1 MSVLW
6 IFQETSPLPRSGSAG
21 LSAVEVGPERPPA
34 TPQAT
39 LDQGPHGTTRAETPA
54 QIDGRMRSPSEER
67 AEADITALEAQ
78 LAVLELASKFEEC
91 AVLTERIEQM
101 RKYQTNLS
109 GLKLQ
114 LNEAK
119 SVRDFK
125 TCANIQTQID
135 ELKVIFLYL
144 TAVITSTFTR
154 TCP

>member
-1 MSVLW
+1 
-6 IFQETSPLPRSGSAG
+6 
-21 LSAVEVGPERPPA
+21 
-34 TPQAT
+34 
-39 LDQGPHGTTRAETPA
+39 
-54 QIDGRMRSPSEER
+54 MRSPSEER
-67 AEADITALEAQ
+67 VEADIAALEAQ
-78 LAVLELASKFEEC
+78 LAELEVANRFEEC

-144 TAVITSTFTR
+144 TAVITSR
-154 TCP
+154 GPVED

>member
-6 IFQETSPLPRSGSAG
+6 TIQETSPLPRSGSAG
-21 LSAVEVGPERPPA
+21 LSAAEVGPERPPV

-39 LDQGPHGTTRAETPA
+39 LDQGPHGTPA

-91 AVLTERIEQM
+91 AVLMERIEQM

>member
-1 MSVLW
+1 M
-6 IFQETSPLPRSGSAG
+6 
-21 LSAVEVGPERPPA
+21 
-34 TPQAT
+34 
-39 LDQGPHGTTRAETPA
+39 
-54 QIDGRMRSPSEER
+54 M
-67 AEADITALEAQ
+67 
-78 LAVLELASKFEEC
+78 
-91 AVLTERIEQM
+91 TERIEQM
-101 RKYQTNLS
+101 RKSQTGLS